1 MAAFFGKRLAEHSAI
16 LSISLKRR
24 PARPKQAMTSAAVT
38 TPTQLRVERVKSPL
52 GEIFIASKDGAIC
65 DLEFADTEERMKKLL
80 ARHFGEVE
88 LLPAKSGE
96 FAKAL
101 SAYFDGDVH
110 AIDDLPVKT
119 NGTPYQE
126 RAWAALR
133 RIPAGETRSYGEQ
146 ARDIGEPKGAR
157 AVGLANH
164 LNPVGIIV
172 PCHRV
177 IGVDGS
183 LTGYAGGLDRK
194 RWLLQHEA
202 KHTSLPLFRDRK

>member
-1 MAAFFGKRLAEHSAI
+1 VADTNMSLI
-16 LSISLKRR
+16 LT
-24 PARPKQAMTSAAVT
+24 A
-38 TPTQLRVERVKSPL
+38 PTQLTLERVKSPL
-52 GEIFIASKDGAIC
+52 GEIFIASKNGAIC
-65 DLEFADTEERMKKLL
+65 NLEFADTEERMQKLL

-88 LLPAKSGE
+88 SLPAKSGE

-101 SAYFDGDVH
+101 HAYFDGDVQ
-110 AIDDLPVKT
+110 ILDTLPVKT
-119 NGTPYQE
+119 NGTLYQE

-146 ARDIGEPKGAR
+146 ARDIGDPNGAR

-164 LNPVGIIV
+164 LNPVGIVV

-177 IGVDGS
+177 IGADGS

-194 RWLLQHEA
+194 RWLLEHEA
-202 KHTSLPLFRDRK
+202 KHTSLPLFRNAAIEKKPR

>member
-1 MAAFFGKRLAEHSAI
+1 MWPRTDM
-16 LSISLKRR
+16 SL
-24 PARPKQAMTSAAVT
+24 AVT
-38 TPTQLRVERVKSPL
+38 APTQLKLERLKSPL

-65 DLEFADTEERMKKLL
+65 NLEFADTEERMQKLL

-101 SAYFDGDVH
+101 RAYFDGDVEVL
-110 AIDDLPVKT
+110 DTLPVKT
-119 NGTPYQE
+119 NGTRFQE

-133 RIPAGETRSYGEQ
+133 RIPAGTTRSYGEQ
-146 ARDIGEPKGAR
+146 ARDIGEPDAAR

-164 LNPVGIIV
+164 LNPVGIVV

-177 IGVDGS
+177 IGANGA

-194 RWLLQHEA
+194 RWLLEHEA
-202 KHTSLPLFRDRK
+202 KHTTLPLFRGKA